1 MATKPKATKPA
12 TQPVAQPVPAVQN
25 STATQSTPLVFIQS
39 GKVVA
44 VTQKQLDE
52 FAQAEAKHNPHP
64 VTYLNARDVED
75 AVAVAEWKLLKAQ
88 ADAKAKAEAN
98 AQADAQ
104 AQNEKEFAQSQRAM
118 KRQPKH
124 IQALGRSL
132 WKLWG

>member
-12 TQPVAQPVPAVQN
+12 TQPVAQPVPAVQKPETLVP
-25 STATQSTPLVFIQS
+25 SASTPLVFIH
-39 GKVVA
+39 GNKVVA
-44 VTQKQLDE
+44 VTQKQADA
-52 FAQAEAKHNPHP
+52 FDDAYAQREALYASNAL
-64 VTYLNARDVED
+64 LNA
-75 AVAVAEWKLLKAQ
+75 Q
-88 ADAKAKAEAN
+88 AKAKAE

-124 IQALGRSL
+124 IQSLGRNL